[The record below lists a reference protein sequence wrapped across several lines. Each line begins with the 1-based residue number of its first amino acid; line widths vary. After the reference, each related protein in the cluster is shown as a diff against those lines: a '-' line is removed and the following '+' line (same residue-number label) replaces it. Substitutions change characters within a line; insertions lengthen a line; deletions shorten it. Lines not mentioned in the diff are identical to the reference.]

1 MAKKQPV
8 TKTLRAAP
16 SSASGDTLAQWIKQ
30 GQAADPPFSDDLTIQ
45 RADDPTTQRPNEP
58 KLRVVSA
65 AEPGEPRKRTSRRE
79 ESPAKTTPVVAGKS
93 IVSRVFEDLEDLD
106 AAAATWCDGLLR
118 RGWRN
123 AAIDATLEP
132 IAVAS

>member
-1 MAKKQPV
+1 MRMLPSQRRRVLWKLVRAGQQVLCEVAPHPFG
-8 TKTLRAAP
+8 TELRY
-16 SSASGDTLAQWIKQ
+16 LV
-30 GQAADPPFSDDLTIQ
+30 
-45 RADDPTTQRPNEP
+45 N
-58 KLRVVSA
+58 
-65 AEPGEPRKRTSRRE
+65 
-79 ESPAKTTPVVAGKS
+79 GKS

-123 AAIDATLEP
+123 AAIDTTLEP